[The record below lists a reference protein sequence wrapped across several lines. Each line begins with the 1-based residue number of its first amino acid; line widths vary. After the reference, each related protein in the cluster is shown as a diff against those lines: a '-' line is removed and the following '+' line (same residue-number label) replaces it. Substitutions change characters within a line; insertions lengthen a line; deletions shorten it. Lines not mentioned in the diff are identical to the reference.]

1 MFQILSTTF
10 LHFIFIFP
18 HHTFVDALLHQCSNE
33 RQGYHWVVNLNR
45 RQRGGGNAVPWL
57 A

>member
-18 HHTFVDALLHQCSNE
+18 HHNFVDALLHQCSNE